1 MAGLL
6 SISEPHN
13 DPIIK
18 DGSDTRFN
26 SDLNLATNT
35 GSKDKTKANLLAT
48 LATDAT
54 KPIANKPT
62 VSQSSSDNLK
72 PTKEIASK
80 HSREQVRQLFDL
92 PLMDLLLQAQ
102 TIHRQHF
109 NANEVQISTLLSI
122 KTGNCPEDCGYCS
135 QSGHHRDKTK
145 LQAEKRIEVAKV
157 IAAAK
162 RAKASG
168 SSRFCMGAAWKHP
181 SAKDMP
187 YVVELIKEV
196 KDLGLETCMTL
207 GMLNPEQATQLA
219 DAGLDY
225 YNHNLDTSRRYYSQV
240 VSTRSYDE
248 RLDTLANV
256 RDSGINVCSGNIV
269 GMGESRDDRIDW
281 LYELLKMPTAPE
293 SIPVNL
299 LVPIAGTPLGDKV
312 LAEGQLS
319 VLEWIRTI
327 AVTRI
332 CCPTSYVRLSAGRE
346 SLSDSEQAL
355 AFMAG
360 ANSFF
365 YGDKL
370 LTTGNASQSGD
381 DRLMR
386 ELGLTKQFAA
396 PRPAKHLTVVDAM
409 SNHQSQM
416 MLAD

>member
-6 SISEPHN
+6 SISEPSRRDDKEDKDIFGNANDFLTPTSLSDHN
-13 DPIIK
+13 D
-18 DGSDTRFN
+18 S
-26 SDLNLATNT
+26 LV
-35 GSKDKTKANLLAT
+35 AT

-54 KPIANKPT
+54 KN
-62 VSQSSSDNLK
+62 SLK
-72 PTKEIASK
+72 PEPQQQK
-80 HSREQVRQLFDL
+80 HSRAAIEKLFDL

-102 TIHRQHF
+102 TIHREHF
-109 NANEVQISTLLSI
+109 PANEVQISTLLSI

-135 QSGHHRDKTK
+135 QSGHHRDKTQ
-145 LQAEKRIEVAKV
+145 LQAEKRLAVDKV

-181 SAKDMP
+181 SNKDMP
-187 YVVELIKEV
+187 YVIELIEEV
-196 KDLGLETCMTL
+196 KALGLETCMTL
-207 GMLNPEQATQLA
+207 GMLDSEQANQLA

-225 YNHNLDTSRRYYSQV
+225 YNHNLDTSRNYYEQV
-240 VSTRSYDE
+240 VSTRSYDD
-248 RLDTLANV
+248 RLDTINNV
-256 RDSGINVCSGNIV
+256 RHSGINVCSGNIV

-281 LYELLKMPTAPE
+281 VHELLKMPRAPE

-299 LVPIAGTPLGDKV
+299 LVPIKGTPLGDKV
-312 LAEGQLS
+312 LAEGELS

-370 LTTGNASQSGD
+370 LTTGNASQAND
-381 DRLMR
+381 NRLMQ
-386 ELGLTKQFAA
+386 ELGLTAQIAA
-396 PRPAKHLTVVDAM
+396 PKAPKVVATLDAM
-409 SNHQSQM
+409 SGHQSQVI
-416 MLAD
+416 LTDGQC

>member
-1 MAGLL
+1 MSALL
-6 SISEPHN
+6 NITEPNNNANSN
-13 DPIIK
+13 DN
-18 DGSDTRFN
+18 DF
-26 SDLNLATNT
+26 LASLT
-35 GSKDKTKANLLAT
+35 
-48 LATDAT
+48 TDAPQAT
-54 KPIANKPT
+54 
-62 VSQSSSDNLK
+62 
-72 PTKEIASK
+72 ASK
-80 HSREQVRQLFDL
+80 YSREQIAQLFDL

-109 NANEVQISTLLSI
+109 TANEVQISTLLSI

-135 QSGHHRDKTK
+135 QSGHHRDTTK
-145 LQAEKRIEVAKV
+145 LQAEKRIEVDKV

-162 RAKASG
+162 RAKATG

-187 YVVELIKEV
+187 YVVELVKEV
-196 KDLGLETCMTL
+196 KALGLETCMTL
-207 GMLNPEQATQLA
+207 GMLDTDQAAQLA
-219 DAGLDY
+219 NAGLDY
-225 YNHNLDTSRRYYSQV
+225 YNHNLDTSRSYYEQV

-248 RLDTLANV
+248 RLDTIANV
-256 RDSGINVCSGNIV
+256 RNSGINVCSGNIV

-281 LYELLKMPTAPE
+281 VHELLKMPKAPE

-299 LVPIAGTPLGDKV
+299 LVPIQGTPIGDKV
-312 LAEGQLS
+312 LAEGQLP

-332 CCPTSYVRLSAGRE
+332 CCPSSYVRLSAGRE

-396 PRPAKHLTVVDAM
+396 PRAPKQVPVMDAM
-409 SNHQSQM
+409 SGHQSQVV
-416 MLAD
+416 LA

>member
-6 SISEPHN
+6 SISEP
-13 DPIIK
+13 DATQPT
-18 DGSDTRFN
+18 DVATQPDTTNGDF
-26 SDLNLATNT
+26 LA
-35 GSKDKTKANLLAT
+35 S

-54 KPIANKPT
+54 QTDSKVAT
-62 VSQSSSDNLK
+62 TYSRE
-72 PTKEIASK
+72 EIA
-80 HSREQVRQLFDL
+80 QLFDL

-102 TIHRQHF
+102 TIHRKHF
-109 NANEVQISTLLSI
+109 TANEVQISTLLSI

-135 QSGHHRDKTK
+135 QSGHHRDTTK
-145 LQAEKRIEVAKV
+145 LQAEKRIEVDKV

-162 RAKASG
+162 RAKNSG

-196 KDLGLETCMTL
+196 KALGLETCMTL
-207 GMLNPEQATQLA
+207 GMLDTNQATQLA

-225 YNHNLDTSRRYYSQV
+225 YNHNLDTSRSYYEQV

-248 RLDTLANV
+248 RLDTIENV
-256 RDSGINVCSGNIV
+256 RNSGINVCSGNIG

-281 LYELLKMPTAPE
+281 VLELLKMPKAPE

-299 LVPIAGTPLGDKV
+299 LVPIAGTPIGDKV

-327 AVTRI
+327 AVARI

-396 PRPAKHLTVVDAM
+396 PRAPKVLPVMDAM
-409 SNHQSQM
+409 SGHQTQVV
-416 MLAD
+416 LAD

>member
-6 SISEPHN
+6 SISEPHAGSPTDMNNQN
-13 DPIIK
+13 DTNN
-18 DGSDTRFN
+18 DF
-26 SDLNLATNT
+26 LA
-35 GSKDKTKANLLAT
+35 SLVS
-48 LATDAT
+48 DAT
-54 KPIANKPT
+54 QAPKNVTEQYTREDIA
-62 VSQSSSDNLK
+62 
-72 PTKEIASK
+72 
-80 HSREQVRQLFDL
+80 QLFDL
-92 PLMDLLLQAQ
+92 PLMDLLLRAQ
-102 TIHRQHF
+102 TIHRENF
-109 NANEVQISTLLSI
+109 NPNEVQISTLLSI

-135 QSGHHRDKTK
+135 QSGHHRDTTK
-145 LQAEKRIEVAKV
+145 LQAEKRLEIDKV

-162 RAKASG
+162 RAKATG

-187 YVVELIKEV
+187 YVVELVKEV
-196 KDLGLETCMTL
+196 KALGLETCMTL
-207 GMLNPEQATQLA
+207 GMLDTDQATQLA
-219 DAGLDY
+219 DVGLDY
-225 YNHNLDTSRRYYSQV
+225 YNHNLDTSRRYYEQV

-256 RDSGINVCSGNIV
+256 RNSGINVCSGNIV

-281 LYELLKMPTAPE
+281 VHELLKMPKAPE

-299 LVPIAGTPLGDKV
+299 LVPIAGTPIGDKV

-327 AVTRI
+327 AVARI

-396 PRPAKHLTVVDAM
+396 PRAPKQVPVLDAM
-409 SNHQSQM
+409 SGHQSRVV
-416 MLAD
+416 LAE

>member
-6 SISEPHN
+6 NISEPNANNHSHN
-13 DPIIK
+13 NTDSI
-18 DGSDTRFN
+18 
-26 SDLNLATNT
+26 LNNNNASHDFLA
-35 GSKDKTKANLLAT
+35 S

-54 KPIANKPT
+54 KNREK
-62 VSQSSSDNLK
+62 K
-72 PTKEIASK
+72 Y
-80 HSREQVRQLFDL
+80 SREQIAQLFDL

-109 NANEVQISTLLSI
+109 SANEVQISTLLSI

-135 QSGHHRDKTK
+135 QSGHHRDTTK
-145 LQAEKRIEVAKV
+145 LQAEKRIEVDKV

-162 RAKASG
+162 RAKATG

-187 YVVELIKEV
+187 YVVELVKEV
-196 KDLGLETCMTL
+196 KALGLETCMTL
-207 GMLNPEQATQLA
+207 GMLDTDQAAQLA

-225 YNHNLDTSRRYYSQV
+225 YNHNLDTSRSYYEQV

-248 RLDTLANV
+248 RLDTIANV
-256 RDSGINVCSGNIV
+256 RNSGINVCSGNIV

-281 LYELLKMPTAPE
+281 VHELLKMPKAPE

-299 LVPIAGTPLGDKV
+299 LVPIQGTPIGDKV

-332 CCPTSYVRLSAGRE
+332 CCPSSYVRLSAGRE

-381 DRLMR
+381 DRLMS

-396 PRPAKHLTVVDAM
+396 PRAPKQVPVMDAM
-409 SNHQSQM
+409 SGHQSQVV
-416 MLAD
+416 LAE

>member
-6 SISEPHN
+6 NISEPNANNHN
-13 DPIIK
+13 HT
-18 DGSDTRFN
+18 DTT
-26 SDLNLATNT
+26 LNNQNA
-35 GSKDKTKANLLAT
+35 SHDFLAT

-54 KPIANKPT
+54 N
-62 VSQSSSDNLK
+62 
-72 PTKEIASK
+72 TKQQAASK
-80 HSREQVRQLFDL
+80 HSREQIAQLFEL

-109 NANEVQISTLLSI
+109 TANEVQISTLLSI

-135 QSGHHRDKTK
+135 QSGHHRDTTK
-145 LQAEKRIEVAKV
+145 LQAEKRIEVDKV

-162 RAKASG
+162 RAKATG

-187 YVVELIKEV
+187 YVVELVKEV
-196 KDLGLETCMTL
+196 KALGLETCMTL
-207 GMLNPEQATQLA
+207 GMLDTDQAAQLA

-225 YNHNLDTSRRYYSQV
+225 YNHNLDTSRSYYEQV

-248 RLDTLANV
+248 RLDTIANV
-256 RDSGINVCSGNIV
+256 RNSGINVCSGNIV
-269 GMGESRDDRIDW
+269 GMGESRNDRIDW
-281 LYELLKMPTAPE
+281 VHELLKMPKAPE

-299 LVPIAGTPLGDKV
+299 LVPIQGTPIGDKV
-312 LAEGQLS
+312 LAEGQLP

-332 CCPTSYVRLSAGRE
+332 CCPSSYVRLSAGRE

-396 PRPAKHLTVVDAM
+396 PRAPKQVPVLDAM
-409 SNHQSQM
+409 SGHQSQVV
-416 MLAD
+416 LAE

>member
-6 SISEPHN
+6 SISEP
-13 DPIIK
+13 DATQPT
-18 DGSDTRFN
+18 DLATQPDATN
-26 SDLNLATNT
+26 SDFLA
-35 GSKDKTKANLLAT
+35 S

-54 KPIANKPT
+54 QTDSKVAT
-62 VSQSSSDNLK
+62 TYSRE
-72 PTKEIASK
+72 EIA
-80 HSREQVRQLFDL
+80 QLFDL

-102 TIHRQHF
+102 TIHRKHF
-109 NANEVQISTLLSI
+109 TANEVQISTLLSI

-135 QSGHHRDKTK
+135 QSGHHRDTTK
-145 LQAEKRIEVAKV
+145 LQAEKRIEVDKV

-162 RAKASG
+162 RAKNSG

-196 KDLGLETCMTL
+196 KALGLETCMTL
-207 GMLNPEQATQLA
+207 GMLDTNQATQLA
-219 DAGLDY
+219 NAGLDY
-225 YNHNLDTSRRYYSQV
+225 YNHNLDTSRSYYEQV

-248 RLDTLANV
+248 RLDTIENV
-256 RDSGINVCSGNIV
+256 RNSGINVCSGNIV

-281 LYELLKMPTAPE
+281 VLELLKMPKAPE

-299 LVPIAGTPLGDKV
+299 LVPIAGTPIGDKV

-327 AVTRI
+327 AVARI

-370 LTTGNASQSGD
+370 LTTGNSSQSGD

-396 PRPAKHLTVVDAM
+396 PRAPKVLPVMDAM
-409 SNHQSQM
+409 NGHQTQVV
-416 MLAD
+416 LAE

>member
-1 MAGLL
+1 MSALL
-6 SISEPHN
+6 NITEPNNNTNSN
-13 DPIIK
+13 DSN
-18 DGSDTRFN
+18 DSNDSDF
-26 SDLNLATNT
+26 LASLT
-35 GSKDKTKANLLAT
+35 
-48 LATDAT
+48 TDAALT
-54 KPIANKPT
+54 TAN
-62 VSQSSSDNLK
+62 
-72 PTKEIASK
+72 K
-80 HSREQVRQLFDL
+80 HSREQIAQLFDL

-102 TIHRQHF
+102 TIHRQNF

-145 LQAEKRIEVAKV
+145 LVAEKRIEVDKV

-162 RAKASG
+162 RAKATG

-187 YVVELIKEV
+187 YVVELVKEV
-196 KDLGLETCMTL
+196 KALGLETCMTL
-207 GMLNPEQATQLA
+207 GMLDTDQAAQLA

-225 YNHNLDTSRRYYSQV
+225 YNHNLDTSRSYYEQV

-248 RLDTLANV
+248 RLDTITNV
-256 RDSGINVCSGNIV
+256 RNSGINVCSGNIV

-281 LYELLKMPTAPE
+281 VHELLKMPKAPE

-299 LVPIAGTPLGDKV
+299 LVPIQGTPIGDKV
-312 LAEGQLS
+312 LAEGQLP

-332 CCPTSYVRLSAGRE
+332 CCPSSYVRLSAGRE
-346 SLSDSEQAL
+346 SLSDAEQAL

-396 PRPAKHLTVVDAM
+396 PRAPKQVPVMDAM
-409 SNHQSQM
+409 SGHQSQVT
-416 MLAD
+416 LASLG

>member
-6 SISEPHN
+6 NISEPNASSPTDTFNNKNNSHSGLNN
-13 DPIIK
+13 DFLNNLTT
-18 DGSDTRFN
+18 DTT
-26 SDLNLATNT
+26 A
-35 GSKDKTKANLLAT
+35 
-48 LATDAT
+48 
-54 KPIANKPT
+54 
-62 VSQSSSDNLK
+62 SQQM
-72 PTKEIASK
+72 TRK
-80 HSREQVRQLFDL
+80 HSREEIAELFDL

-102 TIHRQHF
+102 TIHRAHF
-109 NANEVQISTLLSI
+109 TANEVQISTLLSI

-135 QSGHHRDKTK
+135 QSGHHRDTTK
-145 LQAEKRIEVAKV
+145 LQAEKRIEVDKV

-196 KDLGLETCMTL
+196 KALGLETCMTL
-207 GMLNPEQATQLA
+207 GMLDTNQATQLA

-225 YNHNLDTSRRYYSQV
+225 YNHNLDTSRRYYEQV

-248 RLDTLANV
+248 RLDTIDNV
-256 RDSGINVCSGNIV
+256 RNSGINVCSGNIV

-281 LYELLKMPTAPE
+281 VHELLKMPKAPE

-299 LVPIAGTPLGDKV
+299 LVPIKGTPIGDKV

-319 VLEWIRTI
+319 VIEWIRTI
-327 AVTRI
+327 AVARI

-396 PRPAKHLTVVDAM
+396 PRAPKVLPVMDAM
-409 SNHQSQM
+409 SGHQSQVVM
-416 MLAD
+416 AE

>member
-6 SISEPHN
+6 NISEPNANHHN
-13 DPIIK
+13 HT
-18 DGSDTRFN
+18 DTTFN
-26 SDLNLATNT
+26 NKNAADYFLESLVTDAA
-35 GSKDKTKANLLAT
+35 KTKQQT
-48 LATDAT
+48 PD
-54 KPIANKPT
+54 
-62 VSQSSSDNLK
+62 
-72 PTKEIASK
+72 K
-80 HSREQVRQLFDL
+80 HSREQIAQLFDL

-102 TIHRQHF
+102 TIHRQNF
-109 NANEVQISTLLSI
+109 TANEVQISTLLSI

-135 QSGHHRDKTK
+135 QSGHHRDTTK
-145 LQAEKRIEVAKV
+145 LQAEKRIEVDKV

-162 RAKASG
+162 RAKATG

-187 YVVELIKEV
+187 YVVELVKEV
-196 KDLGLETCMTL
+196 KALGLETCMTL
-207 GMLNPEQATQLA
+207 GMLDTDQAAQLA

-225 YNHNLDTSRRYYSQV
+225 YNHNLDTSRSYYEQV

-248 RLDTLANV
+248 RLDTIANV
-256 RDSGINVCSGNIV
+256 RNSGINVCSGNIV

-281 LYELLKMPTAPE
+281 VHELLKMPKAPE

-299 LVPIAGTPLGDKV
+299 LVPIQGTPIGDKV
-312 LAEGQLS
+312 LAQGQLP

-332 CCPTSYVRLSAGRE
+332 CCPSSYVRLSAGRE

-396 PRPAKHLTVVDAM
+396 PRAPKQVPVLDAM
-409 SNHQSQM
+409 SGHQSQVV
-416 MLAD
+416 LAE

>member
-6 SISEPHN
+6 NISEPN
-13 DPIIK
+13 
-18 DGSDTRFN
+18 
-26 SDLNLATNT
+26 
-35 GSKDKTKANLLAT
+35 ANNHTDMTINNKNASHDSLAT

-54 KPIANKPT
+54 K
-62 VSQSSSDNLK
+62 
-72 PTKEIASK
+72 TKIKQQTPDK
-80 HSREQVRQLFDL
+80 HSREQIAQLFDL

-102 TIHRQHF
+102 TIHRQNF
-109 NANEVQISTLLSI
+109 IANEVQISTLLSI

-135 QSGHHRDKTK
+135 QSGHHRDTTK
-145 LQAEKRIEVAKV
+145 LQAEKRIEVDKV

-162 RAKASG
+162 RAKATG

-187 YVVELIKEV
+187 YVVELVKEV
-196 KDLGLETCMTL
+196 KALGLETCMTL
-207 GMLNPEQATQLA
+207 GMLDTDQAAQLA

-225 YNHNLDTSRRYYSQV
+225 YNHNLDTSRSYYEQV

-248 RLDTLANV
+248 RLDTIANV
-256 RDSGINVCSGNIV
+256 RNSGINVCSGNIV

-281 LYELLKMPTAPE
+281 VHELLKMPKAPE

-299 LVPIAGTPLGDKV
+299 LVPIQGTPIGDKV
-312 LAEGQLS
+312 LAEGQLP

-332 CCPTSYVRLSAGRE
+332 CCPSSYVRLSAGRE

-360 ANSFF
+360 VNSFF

-396 PRPAKHLTVVDAM
+396 PRAPKHVPVLDAM
-409 SNHQSQM
+409 SGHQSQVF
-416 MLAD
+416 LVE

>member
-6 SISEPHN
+6 SISEPNAGSPTDMNNQN
-13 DPIIK
+13 DTNN
-18 DGSDTRFN
+18 DF
-26 SDLNLATNT
+26 LASLVN
-35 GSKDKTKANLLAT
+35 
-48 LATDAT
+48 DAT
-54 KPIANKPT
+54 QAPKDVT
-62 VSQSSSDNLK
+62 EQY
-72 PTKEIASK
+72 T
-80 HSREQVRQLFDL
+80 REDIEQLFDL
-92 PLMDLLLQAQ
+92 PLMDLLLRAQ
-102 TIHRQHF
+102 TIHRENF
-109 NANEVQISTLLSI
+109 NPNEVQISTLLSI

-135 QSGHHRDKTK
+135 QSGHHRDTTK
-145 LQAEKRIEVAKV
+145 LQAEKRLEIDKV

-162 RAKASG
+162 RAKATG

-187 YVVELIKEV
+187 YVVELVKEV
-196 KDLGLETCMTL
+196 KALGLETCMTL
-207 GMLNPEQATQLA
+207 GMLDTDQATQLA

-225 YNHNLDTSRRYYSQV
+225 YNHNLDTSRRYYEQV

-256 RDSGINVCSGNIV
+256 RNSGINVCSGNIV

-281 LYELLKMPTAPE
+281 VHELLKMPKAPE

-299 LVPIAGTPLGDKV
+299 LVPIAGTPIGDKV

-327 AVTRI
+327 AVARI

-396 PRPAKHLTVVDAM
+396 PRAPKQVPVLDAM
-409 SNHQSQM
+409 SGHQSRVV
-416 MLAD
+416 LAE

>member
-6 SISEPHN
+6 NISEPNANNHN
-13 DPIIK
+13 HNHNHNHT
-18 DGSDTRFN
+18 DTT
-26 SDLNLATNT
+26 LNNKNA
-35 GSKDKTKANLLAT
+35 SHDFLAT

-54 KPIANKPT
+54 N
-62 VSQSSSDNLK
+62 
-72 PTKEIASK
+72 TKQQAASK
-80 HSREQVRQLFDL
+80 HSREQIAQLFDL

-109 NANEVQISTLLSI
+109 TANEVQISTLLSI

-135 QSGHHRDKTK
+135 QSGHHRDTTK
-145 LQAEKRIEVAKV
+145 LQAEKRIEVDKV

-162 RAKASG
+162 RAKATG

-187 YVVELIKEV
+187 YVVELVKEV
-196 KDLGLETCMTL
+196 KALGLETCMTL
-207 GMLNPEQATQLA
+207 GMLDTDQAAQLA

-225 YNHNLDTSRRYYSQV
+225 YNHNLDTSRSYYQQV

-248 RLDTLANV
+248 RLDTIANV
-256 RDSGINVCSGNIV
+256 RNSGINVCSGNIV

-281 LYELLKMPTAPE
+281 VHELLKMPKAPE

-299 LVPIAGTPLGDKV
+299 LVPIQGTPIGDKV
-312 LAEGQLS
+312 LAEGQLP

-332 CCPTSYVRLSAGRE
+332 CCPSSYVRLSAGRE

-396 PRPAKHLTVVDAM
+396 PRAPKQVPVLDAM
-409 SNHQSQM
+409 SGHQSQVV
-416 MLAD
+416 LAE

>member
-6 SISEPHN
+6 NISEPNANHHN
-13 DPIIK
+13 HT
-18 DGSDTRFN
+18 DTT
-26 SDLNLATNT
+26 LNNKNVANDFLA
-35 GSKDKTKANLLAT
+35 SLV
-48 LATDAT
+48 TDAT
-54 KPIANKPT
+54 K
-62 VSQSSSDNLK
+62 
-72 PTKEIASK
+72 TKQQTPDK
-80 HSREQVRQLFDL
+80 HSREQIAQLFDL

-109 NANEVQISTLLSI
+109 TANEVQISTLLSI

-135 QSGHHRDKTK
+135 QSGHHRDTTK
-145 LQAEKRIEVAKV
+145 LQAEKRIEVDKV

-162 RAKASG
+162 RAKATG

-187 YVVELIKEV
+187 YVVELVKEV
-196 KDLGLETCMTL
+196 KALGLETCMTL
-207 GMLNPEQATQLA
+207 GMLDTNQAAQLA

-225 YNHNLDTSRRYYSQV
+225 YNHNLDTSRSYYEQV

-248 RLDTLANV
+248 RLDTIANV
-256 RDSGINVCSGNIV
+256 RNSGINVCSGNIV

-281 LYELLKMPTAPE
+281 VHELLKMPKAPE

-299 LVPIAGTPLGDKV
+299 LVPIQGTPIGDKV
-312 LAEGQLS
+312 LAEGQLP

-332 CCPTSYVRLSAGRE
+332 CCPSSYVRLSAGRE

-396 PRPAKHLTVVDAM
+396 PRAPKQVPVLDAM
-409 SNHQSQM
+409 SGHQSQVI
-416 MLAD
+416 LAE

>member
-1 MAGLL
+1 MMAGLL
-6 SISEPHN
+6 NISEPSDNTINANNQINANN
-13 DPIIK
+13 D
-18 DGSDTRFN
+18 F
-26 SDLNLATNT
+26 
-35 GSKDKTKANLLAT
+35 LAT

-54 KPIANKPT
+54 KATK
-62 VSQSSSDNLK
+62 SSEKVVN
-72 PTKEIASK
+72 K
-80 HSREQVRQLFDL
+80 HSREQIAQLFDL

-102 TIHRQHF
+102 TIHRQNF
-109 NANEVQISTLLSI
+109 IANEVQISTLLSI

-135 QSGHHRDKTK
+135 QSGHHRDTTK
-145 LQAEKRIEVAKV
+145 LQAEKRIDVEKV

-162 RAKASG
+162 RAKATG

-187 YVVELIKEV
+187 YVVELVKEV
-196 KDLGLETCMTL
+196 KALGLETCMTL
-207 GMLNPEQATQLA
+207 GMLDTDQATQLA

-225 YNHNLDTSRRYYSQV
+225 YNHNLDTSRSYYEQV

-248 RLDTLANV
+248 RLDTITNV
-256 RDSGINVCSGNIV
+256 RNSGINVCSGNIV

-281 LYELLKMPTAPE
+281 VHELLKMPRAPE

-299 LVPIAGTPLGDKV
+299 LVPILGTPIGDKV
-312 LAEGQLS
+312 LAEGQLP

-332 CCPTSYVRLSAGRE
+332 CCPSSYVRLSAGRE

-396 PRPAKHLTVVDAM
+396 PRAPKSLPVLDAM
-409 SNHQSQM
+409 SGHKTQV

>member
-6 SISEPHN
+6 SITEPTL
-13 DPIIK
+13 
-18 DGSDTRFN
+18 STDTDTLTENNFADN
-26 SDLNLATNT
+26 TSKTNT
-35 GSKDKTKANLLAT
+35 TSL
-48 LATDAT
+48 
-54 KPIANKPT
+54 ANKP
-62 VSQSSSDNLK
+62 
-72 PTKEIASK
+72 
-80 HSREQVRQLFDL
+80 SRQQVKALFEL
-92 PLMDLLLQAQ
+92 PLLDLLSQAQ
-102 TIHRQHF
+102 AIHRQHF
-109 NANEVQISTLLSI
+109 TANEVQISTLLSI

-145 LQAEKRIEVAKV
+145 LQAEKRLEVDKV
-157 IAAAK
+157 IAAAR
-162 RAKASG
+162 RAKATG

-207 GMLNPEQATQLA
+207 GMLNPEQAGQLA

-225 YNHNLDTSRRYYSQV
+225 YNHNLDTSRNYYDQV
-240 VSTRSYDE
+240 VSTRSYDD
-248 RLDTLANV
+248 RLDTLSNV
-256 RDSGINVCSGNIV
+256 RASGINVCSGNIV

-281 LYELLKMPTAPE
+281 LCELIKMPKAPE

-312 LAEGQLS
+312 LSEGELS

-370 LTTGNASQSGD
+370 LTTGNASQASD

-386 ELGLTKQFAA
+386 ELGLTKHIAA
-396 PRPAKHLTVVDAM
+396 PRAPKLLPVTDAM
-409 SNHQSQM
+409 SGHQMQVV
-416 MLAD
+416 LAE

>member
-6 SISEPHN
+6 SISEPDATQPTDVATQPN
-13 DPIIK
+13 A
-18 DGSDTRFN
+18 TN
-26 SDLNLATNT
+26 SDFLA
-35 GSKDKTKANLLAT
+35 S

-54 KPIANKPT
+54 QTDNKVAT
-62 VSQSSSDNLK
+62 TYSRE
-72 PTKEIASK
+72 EIA
-80 HSREQVRQLFDL
+80 QLFDL
-92 PLMDLLLQAQ
+92 PLMDLLLKAQ
-102 TIHRQHF
+102 TIHRKHF
-109 NANEVQISTLLSI
+109 TANEVQISTLLSI

-135 QSGHHRDKTK
+135 QSGHHRDTTK
-145 LQAEKRIEVAKV
+145 LQAEKRIEVDKV

-162 RAKASG
+162 RAKNSG

-196 KDLGLETCMTL
+196 KALGLETCMTL
-207 GMLNPEQATQLA
+207 GMLDTNQATQLA

-225 YNHNLDTSRRYYSQV
+225 YNHNLDTSRSYYEQV

-248 RLDTLANV
+248 RLDTIENV
-256 RDSGINVCSGNIV
+256 RNSGINVCSGNIV

-281 LYELLKMPTAPE
+281 VLELLKMPKAPE

-299 LVPIAGTPLGDKV
+299 LVPIAGTPIGDKV

-327 AVTRI
+327 AVARI

-396 PRPAKHLTVVDAM
+396 PRAPKVLPVMDAM
-409 SNHQSQM
+409 SGHKTQVV
-416 MLAD
+416 LVD

>member
-1 MAGLL
+1 MMAGLL
-6 SISEPHN
+6 NISEPNASSPTDTFNNKNNSHSGLDN
-13 DPIIK
+13 D
-18 DGSDTRFN
+18 F
-26 SDLNLATNT
+26 LN
-35 GSKDKTKANLLAT
+35 NLT
-48 LATDAT
+48 TDAT
-54 KPIANKPT
+54 A
-62 VSQSSSDNLK
+62 SQQMTRKHNRE
-72 PTKEIASK
+72 EIA
-80 HSREQVRQLFDL
+80 ELFDL

-102 TIHRQHF
+102 TIHRAHF
-109 NANEVQISTLLSI
+109 TANEVQISTLLSI

-135 QSGHHRDKTK
+135 QSGHHRDTTK
-145 LQAEKRIEVAKV
+145 LQAEKRIEVDKV

-196 KDLGLETCMTL
+196 KALGLETCMTL
-207 GMLNPEQATQLA
+207 GMLDTNQATQLA

-225 YNHNLDTSRRYYSQV
+225 YNHNLDTSRRYYEQV

-248 RLDTLANV
+248 RLDTIDNV
-256 RDSGINVCSGNIV
+256 RNSGINVCSGNIV

-281 LYELLKMPTAPE
+281 VHELLKMPKAPE

-299 LVPIAGTPLGDKV
+299 LVPIKGTPIGDKV

-319 VLEWIRTI
+319 VIEWIRTI
-327 AVTRI
+327 AVARI

-396 PRPAKHLTVVDAM
+396 PRAPKVLPVMDAM
-409 SNHQSQM
+409 SGHQSQVVM
-416 MLAD
+416 AE